1 MFKRLSHAHSL
12 TLAIW
17 FLFRNM
23 KTSTEFSYLK
33 PHWFSLRLQIC
44 KTCLCDLR
52 SCYLHSQGPGCCQQE
67 LECVC
72 YSGSTWSQTGN
83 CRDKLLTTLTS
94 HPILTTRSPAI
105 PVSSRLPPYCRK
117 TDTQNPPEALYM
129 DHKTLKCWDVALTW
143 EKQAQIWLATNK
155 SPFPSIFVDVNSC
168 PIPPP
173 DLKPIRN
180 HYILKKKKKKRQA
193 KWD

>member
-1 MFKRLSHAHSL
+1 MFKRLTHAHSL

-33 PHWFSLRLQIC
+33 TTLVFFTPANMQNMPL
-44 KTCLCDLR
+44 
-52 SCYLHSQGPGCCQQE
+52 
-67 LECVC
+67 
-72 YSGSTWSQTGN
+72 WSQVLLSSQSGPWVLSAGTGVRVLFGVN
-83 CRDKLLTTLTS
+83 MISNRQLPRQTSYHS
-94 HPILTTRSPAI
+94 HPTSNPDNKVTRNPSKLPITSLPQEDWHAK
-105 PVSSRLPPYCRK
+105 SSWSFIY
-117 TDTQNPPEALYM
+117 
-129 DHKTLKCWDVALTW
+129 DHKTLKCWDVVLTW

-155 SPFPSIFVDVNSC
+155 SPFPSIFVDMNPC

-173 DLKPIRN
+173 NLKPIRN
-180 HYILKKKKKKRQA
+180 HYIPPKKRQA